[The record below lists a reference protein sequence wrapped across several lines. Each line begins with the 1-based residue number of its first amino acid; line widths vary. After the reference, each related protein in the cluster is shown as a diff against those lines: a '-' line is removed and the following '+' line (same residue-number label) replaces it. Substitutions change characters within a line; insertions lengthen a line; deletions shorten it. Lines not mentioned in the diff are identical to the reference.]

1 MRPTL
6 LVAIGLLTTA
16 PASAQQA
23 ALADSVL
30 HVGDDSLHYQTRGRG
45 VPVLLLHG
53 FGGRLEEMDDLGA
66 SLVGSYKVIALDL
79 QGFGRSSAPEAL
91 SRYGAVMVDQV
102 IGLLNHLHERR
113 VHLVGY
119 SMGATLAAAVAARHP
134 ERVRSLTLIGA
145 MPLRRGS
152 MLLPLVDSAAG
163 ALKRGDGLRPL
174 IVGLNPAGAPLPS
187 DSAIAAI
194 SRETLAGHDSLAWA
208 AALLGMH
215 DFVLS
220 DSEARALAMPI
231 LAIFGT
237 ADPLRGDAARWA
249 GRLPRLRVDTLSRAT
264 HTDVLGQAE
273 LAGIVRGFL
282 ESVDPQGKH

>member
-6 LVAIGLLTTA
+6 FVAIGLLTTS
-16 PASAQQA
+16 PARAQQA

-30 HVGDDSLHYQTRGRG
+30 RIGDDSLHYQTRGRG

-53 FGGRLEEMDDLGA
+53 FGGRLEDMDDLGA
-66 SLVGSYKVIALDL
+66 SLAGGYKVIALDL

-102 IGLLNHLHERR
+102 IGFLNYLHERR
-113 VHLVGY
+113 VHLVGH

-145 MPLRRGS
+145 MPLRSGS
-152 MLLPLVDSAAG
+152 ILLPLVDSEAS

-174 IVGLNPAGAPLPS
+174 IVGLNPVGAPLPS
-187 DSAIAAI
+187 DSAIVAI
-194 SRETLAGHDSLAWA
+194 SREDLAGHDSLAWA

-237 ADPLRGDAARWA
+237 ADPLRGDTAGWA
-249 GRLPRLRVDTLSRAT
+249 GRLPRLRLDTISRAT
-264 HTDVLGQAE
+264 HNDVLGHPE

-282 ESVDPQGKH
+282 KSVDAQGRR

>member
-6 LVAIGLLTTA
+6 LVAIGLLTTS
-16 PASAQQA
+16 PARAQQA

-30 HVGDDSLHYQTRGRG
+30 RIGDDSLHYQTRGRG

-53 FGGRLEEMDDLGA
+53 FGGRLEEMDNLAA
-66 SLVGSYKVIALDL
+66 SLAGGYKVIALDL
-79 QGFGRSSAPEAL
+79 QGFGRSSAPEPL
-91 SRYGAVMVDQV
+91 TRYGAVMVDHV
-102 IGLLNHLHERR
+102 IGLLDHLHERR

-145 MPLRRGS
+145 MPLRSGS
-152 MLLPLVDSAAG
+152 IMLPLVDSEAS

-174 IVGLNPAGAPLPS
+174 IVGLNPVGAPLPS
-187 DSAIAAI
+187 DSAIVAI
-194 SRETLAGHDSLAWA
+194 SREDLAGHDSLAWA

-220 DSEARALAMPI
+220 DSEAHALAMPI
-231 LAIFGT
+231 LALFGT
-237 ADPLRGDAARWA
+237 ADPLRGDVAGWA

-264 HTDVLGQAE
+264 HNDVLGHAA
-273 LAGIVRGFL
+273 LAGSVRGFL
-282 ESVDPQGKH
+282 KSVDAQGRR